1 MHAVPAVRRFNRFY
15 TRRIGVLRAG
25 HLDSPFT
32 LAEVRVL
39 YELAHRERPTASDL
53 ARDLSL
59 DPGYLS
65 RMLHALRRRGL
76 VTRTRSATDGRRAFL
91 ALTALGRRRFAA
103 LDKRQDAETRLLVS
117 SLPPLQQRRL
127 VGAMQTIEGL
137 LALET
142 RTAPFT
148 IRTSRPGDL
157 GWIVH
162 RHGALYAEEYGWD
175 ERFEALV
182 ARVAADFLAS
192 HDPARERCWVA
203 ELDGEIVGSI
213 LLVAKS
219 RTVAKLR
226 LLLVEP
232 SARGLG
238 IGSRLVSELLSFAR
252 AAGYRRVVLW
262 TNDILDA
269 ARRIYERAG
278 FTLVE
283 SAPHAQFGTGL
294 IGQTWEL
301 ALTPAAPRRRR
312 TRGAPARATTRRRA
326 ARRRGAHA
334 SGS

>member
-1 MHAVPAVRRFNRFY
+1 MHAVPAVPAVRRFNRFY

-39 YELAHRERPTASDL
+39 YELAHRAGVTASEL
-53 ARDLSL
+53 ARDLDL

-65 RMLHALRRRGL
+65 RMVHALRRRGL
-76 VTRTRSATDGRRAFL
+76 VTRTRSPSDGRVAFL

-103 LDKRQDAETRLLVS
+103 LDARQDAETRALVS
-117 SLPPLQQRRL
+117 SLGTLQRRRL

-137 LALET
+137 LAPAA
-142 RTAPFT
+142 RTAPVV

-182 ARVAADFLAS
+182 AQVAADFLAS

-238 IGSRLVSELLSFAR
+238 IGSRLVSELVAFAR
-252 AAGYRRVVLW
+252 AAGYRRITLW
-262 TNDILDA
+262 TNDLLHA

-278 FTLVE
+278 FTLVD
-283 SAPHAQFGTGL
+283 SAPHTMFGSGL
-294 IGQTWEL
+294 VGQTWEL
-301 ALTPAAPRRRR
+301 ALSRKPGP
-312 TRGAPARATTRRRA
+312 
-326 ARRRGAHA
+326 
-334 SGS
+334 